1 MPIYEFQCSC
11 RERLEKLFKEP
22 VKTTKCPNC
31 GKRMRRIIS
40 SSNFQLKGH
49 GWAKDSYG
57 LKEKQKKSN
66 KPKTDKK
73 K

>member
-1 MPIYEFQCSC
+1 MPIYEFECKC
-11 RERLEKLFKEP
+11 GNCMEKLFKGP

-31 GKRMRRIIS
+31 GDRMNRIMS
-40 SSNFQLKGH
+40 PSNFLLKGH